1 MVFDLLFI
9 KIFIMSTRDQIEFI
23 KRATYNE
30 EFKTK
35 LITILE
41 KLLKQEESM
50 TRKEILAYAKKIKP
64 VMRGSKKYVALSP
77 ENEGNTLFWIP
88 AYPIHHQSFSYVCH
102 HPLKKAEGLKE
113 IARLTTYHTYGGY
126 HGFLRPSADEAIIQ
140 CPKEILNKVCAF
152 EFQTDTLDFRKI
164 YNAGL
169 DRHIL
174 TTVYYEGS
182 LPEDIA
188 AQEVSW

>member
-1 MVFDLLFI
+1 M
-9 KIFIMSTRDQIEFI
+9 
-23 KRATYNE
+23 
-30 EFKTK
+30 KTK
-35 LITILE
+35 EEIDWIKQRGTERQKELLLPILE
-41 KLLKQEESM
+41 KLLEQEEAMS
-50 TRKEILAYAKKIKP
+50 KEEILAYAKKIKP
-64 VMRGSKKYVALSP
+64 VMRGTAEYVAISP
-77 ENEGNTLFWIP
+77 EIKKKDLFWIP
-88 AYPIHHQSFSYVCH
+88 AFPISTQSFSYSCEAPIKPAV
-102 HPLKKAEGLKE
+102 GLKE
-113 IARLTTYHTYGGY
+113 ICRITTYHRYGGY
-126 HGFLRPSADEAIIQ
+126 YGFLRPSTDEAILQ

-169 DRHIL
+169 DRHVL